1 MKCCHLKGS
10 FIKTLNLLKVVQ
22 TKKKHRFPTTY
33 VPALSRWIEG
43 YWQLKK
49 KHIIISVKG
58 VWPPRFNLDK
68 KGSGKMPAS
77 KELKPENPTATALK
91 NFILRKFIGWLR
103 PPFCCCICYSYPTH
117 WWSWWILKGSWSFH
131 WISKKRIQRSRPGLF
146 GKYKTPP
153 NQLAYIYTINSSK
166 IFVLYIWCLICTYYI
181 INKQYINMLY

>member
-1 MKCCHLKGS
+1 MKCSHLEGS

-22 TKKKHRFPTTY
+22 TKKKASFSNHICPCAFTVNRRIL
-33 VPALSRWIEG
+33 AA
-43 YWQLKK
+43 QK

-117 WWSWWILKGSWSFH
+117 WWCWWWIFEGIMVFPLDIKEANTKITT
-131 WISKKRIQRSRPGLF
+131 WIVWQIQN
-146 GKYKTPP
+146 TPQP
-153 NQLAYIYTINSSK
+153 AS
-166 IFVLYIWCLICTYYI
+166 LYLHH
-181 INKQYINMLY
+181 K

>member
-1 MKCCHLKGS
+1 MKGTSCPHSHSLFGVLRRETLWEVWNVATSKGVLS
-10 FIKTLNLLKVVQ
+10 KLWIYWKLCKP
-22 TKKKHRFPTTY
+22 KKKHRFPTTY

-117 WWSWWILKGSWSFH
+117 WWCWWWIFEGIMVFPLDIKEANTKITT
-131 WISKKRIQRSRPGLF
+131 WIVWQIQN
-146 GKYKTPP
+146 TPQP
-153 NQLAYIYTINSSK
+153 AS
-166 IFVLYIWCLICTYYI
+166 LYLHH
-181 INKQYINMLY
+181 K